1 MDELLEELQRRI
13 YTLVCE
19 IDDICRKHNI
29 RYYLHGGSVIGAM
42 RHRGIIPWDDDI
54 DVVMTR
60 NEWERFKK
68 AFAESK
74 VANRELV
81 TPEDYPE
88 WILTYPQYKDTST
101 TIFYKSGLFTKFPL
115 GIFVDIIILDPALNS
130 EKYLENHSTKLKDL
144 SELCNRNYIINRA
157 SSYSNFKFY
166 NFLYKIVGE
175 QKVKAHLL
183 DGITKVSEEECDG
196 YIQRAGVYPVFW
208 DKKFFMEP
216 EYVTFGDRKL
226 PVPSN
231 TLEYLRYTYGD
242 SWMCYPD
249 AIGRERHGFLFLPNV
264 NNVQCQKLY
273 EKYIDEKKYK
283 KAFKKFKSLRFQA
296 VNYEEEVRKY
306 NRLRAAEAYGLAVVE
321 QIKNADFEEL
331 FNHDRYSEMEEFLKF
346 YYRHQL
352 DSYFTK
358 DKIGIPIDKKALYYA
373 CLLLILKGQ
382 YYNATKVLGCYNKN
396 YLKKEHM
403 EELEALI
410 EKTRELSIA
419 CYEEQFDEKKIA
431 RLAKN
436 ALADYSH
443 HVDFIAAKCGSM
455 MRSYKNKGSRNRIGK
470 VKYLKLV
477 ECLCRDELQIH
488 PEAWWLKK
496 YLADIALIHGNKS
509 EAVALLTEVV
519 NNTNDGI
526 LRLYALDTAAQ
537 HSLQLD
543 VIDIDT
549 RLSEEDNEEYNKLVR
564 ESQAKLL
571 ELIKDLSE
579 ICDNNNIPYF
589 VGGYMAAE
597 AVELKTFA
605 PECMSG
611 YIVLHPNDRERFI
624 EAVNNSGKKDRLL
637 ESFENNKNYADFS
650 MQYCD
655 VSSVMFDLKE
665 ESFCNCHAINVQILF
680 VRPYVWNDKKRFIM
694 DCINGAVE
702 AIALP
707 SVFHNI
713 SDKKELLG
721 VAGKIASFVLGKS
734 NFKKLAWHILYKLKR
749 TDYNIKGGIK
759 TYWAKEIVLP
769 QLDFRKTA
777 FCYLDGVKLR
787 IPVNYKAFNAR
798 QIKGN
803 WNNGEPVGKLL
814 KGDIIAVANV
824 SSEEF
829 SNKLNKLNIT
839 NKFYSKWSK
848 LAKINVECIKKSGYA
863 LNYSWNIAMFTYDKI
878 LLSRK
883 YIPLKNEIR
892 ELYFKKN
899 FTKLREILDEYIKK
913 IIYYS
918 EQGMPLVLD
927 EELSIIVW
935 AVMANAGKSYH
946 IKKVFHKVEVD
957 TFRKITTL

>member
-13 YTLVCE
+13 YALVCE

-29 RYYLHGGSVIGAM
+29 RYYLHGGSVIGAI

-60 NEWERFKK
+60 SEWERFKK
-68 AFAESK
+68 AFVESK
-74 VANRELV
+74 LANRKLV

-115 GIFVDIIILDPALNS
+115 GVFVDIIILDPALNN

-157 SSYSNFKFY
+157 SSYNNFRFY
-166 NFLYKIVGE
+166 DFLCKIFGE

-208 DKKFFMEP
+208 DKKFFEEP
-216 EYVTFGDRKL
+216 EYVTFGDRKF

-283 KAFKKFKSLRFQA
+283 KAFKKYKSLRFQA
-296 VNYEEEVRKY
+296 VSYEEDVRKY
-306 NRLRAAEAYGLAVVE
+306 NRLRAAEVYGLAVADK
-321 QIKNADFEEL
+321 IKNVDFEEL
-331 FNHDRYSEMEEFLKF
+331 FNQNRYSEMEEHLKF
-346 YYRHQL
+346 YCSHQL
-352 DSYFTK
+352 DGYFMK
-358 DKIGIPIDKKALYYA
+358 DRVGIPIDKKALYYA
-373 CLLLILKGQ
+373 CMLLVLKGQ
-382 YYNATKVLGCYNKN
+382 YYNAAKVLSFYDKN
-396 YLKKEHM
+396 YLPKEHL
-403 EELEALI
+403 EEIEALI
-410 EKTRELSIA
+410 EKTRELSVA
-419 CYEEQFDEKKIA
+419 CYEEQFDDKKIA
-431 RLAKN
+431 KLAKN
-436 ALADYSH
+436 ALTDYPH
-443 HVDFIAAKCGSM
+443 HVDFIVAKCGSM
-455 MRSYKNKGSRNRIGK
+455 LRHYKNKGSKIRIGK

-477 ECLCRDELQIH
+477 EGMCRNELPVH

-496 YLADIALIHGNKS
+496 YLADIALLQGNKL
-509 EAVALLTEVV
+509 EAAAWLTEVV

-526 LRLYALDTAAQ
+526 LRLEALDIAAK

-543 VIDIDT
+543 VIDLDE
-549 RLSEEDNEEYNKLVR
+549 RLSEEDNEEYNKLVK

-571 ELIKDLSE
+571 DLIKDLSD
-579 ICDNNNIPYF
+579 ICDKNNIPYF

-605 PECMSG
+605 PECISG
-611 YIVLHPNDRERFI
+611 YIVLHPNDRERLI
-624 EAVNNSGKKDRLL
+624 EAVNNSGKKNRLL
-637 ESFENNKNYADFS
+637 ESFESNKNYMDFS

-655 VSSVMFDLKE
+655 TSSVMFDLKE

-694 DCINGAVE
+694 DCIYGAVE

-707 SVFHNI
+707 SAFHNI
-713 SDKKELLG
+713 SYKKGMLG
-721 VAGKIASFVLGKS
+721 VAGKIASFVLGKG
-734 NFKKLAWHILYKLKR
+734 NFKKLAWHILYKVKR
-749 TDYNIKGGIK
+749 TDYNIKGSIK
-759 TYWAKEIVLP
+759 TYWFKEIDLP
-769 QLDFRKTA
+769 YLDFRKTA
-777 FCYLDGVKLR
+777 FCYLDDVKLR
-787 IPVNYKAFNAR
+787 IPANYKAFNAG
-798 QIKGN
+798 QIKSN
-803 WNNGEPVGKLL
+803 WNNGEPVGRLL
-814 KGDIIAVANV
+814 KGDIIAVANA

-829 SNKLNKLNIT
+829 GKRLNRLNIT
-839 NKFYSKWSK
+839 KEFYSKWSK
-848 LAKINVECIKKSGYA
+848 LAKINVKCTEKSSYA
-863 LNYSWNIAMFTYDKI
+863 LNYSWNVAMFVYDKI

-899 FTKLREILDEYIKK
+899 FPKLRKILDEYIEK

-918 EQGMPLVLD
+918 EHGLPLIID

-935 AVMANAGKSYH
+935 AVMANAGKSHH
-946 IKKVFHKVEVD
+946 IKKVFHKVDVD